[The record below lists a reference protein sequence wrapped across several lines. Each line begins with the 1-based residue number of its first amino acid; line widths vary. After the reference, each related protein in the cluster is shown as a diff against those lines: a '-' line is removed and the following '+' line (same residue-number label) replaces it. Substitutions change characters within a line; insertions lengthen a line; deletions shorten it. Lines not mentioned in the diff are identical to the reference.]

1 MEKYLVL
8 ATFVGSI
15 IALLFVVITAKKV
28 LRFSEGTPPVSYTH
42 LSSPASFSSASA
54 MTRSAGRPPACAP
67 TFR

>member
-28 LRFSEGTPPVSYTH
+28 LRFSEGTPVRVLTH
-42 LSSPASFSSASA
+42 TSSASI
-54 MTRSAGRPPACAP
+54 PW
-67 TFR
+67 

>member
-28 LRFSEGTPPVSYTH
+28 LRFSEGCA
-42 LSSPASFSSASA
+42 LNSSVILL
-54 MTRSAGRPPACAP
+54 
-67 TFR
+67 TFYFYIFCLFF

>member
-28 LRFSEGTPPVSYTH
+28 LRFSEGTPLMQKISQSIRQGANAC
-42 LSSPASFSSASA
+42 SSPAWWWCCASWQ
-54 MTRSAGRPPACAP
+54 PAVC
-67 TFR
+67 

>member
-28 LRFSEGTPPVSYTH
+28 LRFSEGPPHAEDLPVH
-42 LSSPASFSSASA
+42 SS
-54 MTRSAGRPPACAP
+54 GC
-67 TFR
+67 